1 MKIQYILWWGG
12 LIKVELIQRSS
23 TSPLQSFYLANL
35 VSIWGITYIGS
46 QGWCT
51 ELKPDSMHHTNFA
64 EIHLFSS
71 NWNKLKCCTELTF
84 VQHLRDI
91 DNCLIQL
98 CYISPKL
105 PTLLL
110 FALACSEIHR
120 CWQIKEMEIVLFLLL
135 FNLLVTKVPV
145 NIWYNLH
152 PTNSPGSVVLLP
164 NSYQV
169 DWHFFLL
176 IIQPVWDHF
185 LNELWYCKGANSW
198 PDMISGWGSA
208 KNWKD
213 CDRAAFLVAFFK
225 C

>member
-1 MKIQYILWWGG
+1 M
-12 LIKVELIQRSS
+12 
-23 TSPLQSFYLANL
+23 
-35 VSIWGITYIGS
+35 
-46 QGWCT
+46 
-51 ELKPDSMHHTNFA
+51 
-64 EIHLFSS
+64 
-71 NWNKLKCCTELTF
+71 TF
-84 VQHLRDI
+84 VQHLRNN

-98 CYISPKL
+98 CWISPKL

-110 FALACSEIHR
+110 FALARSEIHR

-198 PDMISGWGSA
+198 QGMISGWGSA
-208 KNWKD
+208 RNWRD
-213 CDRAAFLVAFFK
+213 CDTAAFLVAFLALFDISIWHIDCRYIDTFEK
-225 C
+225 YRYRYQYRYGDFGKYRYR